1 VEDVD
6 DTRDARHVDA
16 VQTDGTRQDLVHELV
31 RHSQSGSINV
41 KATSCPDTTSK
52 PCQNCR
58 CVRPP
63 CGVNN

>member
-31 RHSQSGSINV
+31 RQL
-41 KATSCPDTTSK
+41 A
-52 PCQNCR
+52 
-58 CVRPP
+58 VRIDQRQGHFLP
-63 CGVNN
+63 